1 MGSFCEFFV
10 FPFRSRSR
18 SFVLRTR
25 FWSRS
30 SFGSV
35 LVCRALFGLELDLVA
50 LCWFVYSFSVRFTPF
65 SNYSFLRS
73 ICSNSRYGQANLA
86 DQTGSF
92 FGSILLRFEHGPL
105 LRSQSFLSFSVTSL
119 SVAFRVVSF
128 HCSSTR
134 SDPLTESDSR
144 FDSIAS
150 AERCINSLRRY
161 RNLHP
166 TFSKVCNHPY
176 P

>member
-1 MGSFCEFFV
+1 MGSFCECFV

-35 LVCRALFGLELDLVA
+35 LVYRALLGLELDLVA
-50 LCWFVYSFSVRFTPF
+50 LCWFVYSFSVRFAPF
-65 SNYSFLRS
+65 SNHSFLRS
-73 ICSNSRYGQANLA
+73 ICSNSRYGQANPA

-92 FGSILLRFEHGPL
+92 FGSTLLRFEHGPSFSRSSL
-105 LRSQSFLSFSVTSL
+105 LFSVTSL
-119 SVAFRVVSF
+119 SVAFRVVSSYCF
-128 HCSSTR
+128 STR
-134 SDPLTESDSR
+134 SDSLTESDSR

-166 TFSKVCNHPY
+166 TFSKVYNHPY